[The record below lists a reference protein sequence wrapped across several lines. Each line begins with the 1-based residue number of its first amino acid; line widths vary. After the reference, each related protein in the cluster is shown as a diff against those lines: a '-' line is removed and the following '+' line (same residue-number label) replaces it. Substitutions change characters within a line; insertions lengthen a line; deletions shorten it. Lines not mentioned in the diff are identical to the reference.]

1 MVRSTL
7 APIVS
12 NLELYFELGG
22 TVEIFNPYDLD
33 HVARLN
39 KWLEDK
45 KRGICM
51 PCPFWLV
58 KTIKKSKKGIFA
70 PTVKSSKL

>member
-1 MVRSTL
+1 M
-7 APIVS
+7 
-12 NLELYFELGG
+12 
-22 TVEIFNPYDLD
+22 EIFNPYDLD

-45 KRGICM
+45 KRGMCM
-51 PCPFWLV
+51 PCPFRLV